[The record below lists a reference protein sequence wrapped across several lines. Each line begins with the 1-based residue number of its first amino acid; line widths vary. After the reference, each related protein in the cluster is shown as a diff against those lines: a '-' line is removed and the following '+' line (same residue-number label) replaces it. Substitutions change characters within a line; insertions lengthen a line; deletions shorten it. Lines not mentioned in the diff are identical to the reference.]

1 MSKSTV
7 DDFELG
13 NLMFGNSRGV
23 YNFPD
28 RDLVDSPEWN
38 ELCKVLQ
45 VEDYHFVIGDYYL
58 DYDKD
63 CNKER
68 TNKLEVTPYGG
79 YICKDDN
86 GEIVFET
93 FPYWWGDCTCGAEEY
108 NENLEEELLNKF
120 LTKEERDIFEE
131 IEDWCD
137 DDCPACDWK
146 SENENKTPEE
156 LDEIC
161 TCGTREKNKIL
172 LEKKTKINNKVN
184 AFYKEYEEKAKEH
197 DKNCLN
203 LKHNFVYH
211 SGREDEIWIDWY
223 KYPFR
228 DSHTNIELSCEQFKE
243 IIKDC
248 IKWAKKDVERLGG
261 VI

>member
-13 NLMFGNSRGV
+13 NLMFGNSRGI

-86 GEIVFET
+86 GQVVFET

-108 NENLEEELLNKF
+108 NENLEEELLKPPLFRVCACVMVLSNPNGCYQIGRASCR
-120 LTKEERDIFEE
+120 ERVF
-131 IEDWCD
+131 
-137 DDCPACDWK
+137 
-146 SENENKTPEE
+146 
-156 LDEIC
+156 
-161 TCGTREKNKIL
+161 
-172 LEKKTKINNKVN
+172 
-184 AFYKEYEEKAKEH
+184 
-197 DKNCLN
+197 
-203 LKHNFVYH
+203 
-211 SGREDEIWIDWY
+211 
-223 KYPFR
+223 
-228 DSHTNIELSCEQFKE
+228 
-243 IIKDC
+243 
-248 IKWAKKDVERLGG
+248 
-261 VI
+261 